1 MFYIYRSP
9 TLNNIVHV
17 TTDKDLYSDGYL
29 EEIFQTKGFVE
40 IYAKEVNKEICWCDE
55 NPIPHSLS

>member
-1 MFYIYRSP
+1 MYYIYRSP

-17 TTDKDLYSDGYL
+17 TRDKDLYSESYYIGVCG
-29 EEIFQTKGFVE
+29 TKD
-40 IYAKEVNKEICWCDE
+40 EVNAYNVLAGKEICWCDE